1 VNRTTAVR
9 LGIPVRSLTLRI
21 VLPLG
26 ALLLI
31 AAFLLSFRQLN
42 RLENASK
49 MEQQATVRTV
59 FETSLAVNSGRNGFS
74 VLSQNRGYERVWVLS
89 ATGDI
94 LESNQEH
101 DVGQRLDDRWWRLL
115 EGRPPGLIQEQVQ
128 FGSQQLSMTAIHNL
142 ELGRWVVIISRP
154 SSAMGQ
160 AFIYFAIILGLS
172 LILWIL
178 VSLLISATLTRK
190 ISAPIKKLDDRTHQ
204 LVKGRALSEAA
215 LERLWAETAPALGG
229 HADCVVD
236 LARRLQ
242 ENERRL
248 VESRARFRSVFDSIH
263 AFAFIRAGDARIVD
277 CNQALSEELDLDR
290 RWISGR
296 DVTLFNDVL
305 PITALERWFSKA
317 ASSKVGVRRMEL
329 YPDEK
334 THLERP
340 LAITICPILHHDSP
354 AHLVIAELL
363 DQRESI
369 VEQGFDGEVDASR
382 SDSAD
387 SKTSD
392 SLISGDG
399 AVLDIEEPTAHRKT
413 SINDELLNGIMEATG
428 QFVVAFNE
436 EAETI
441 FFSPAAS
448 LITGFLKRDVD
459 DLKTFTEAL
468 FSNPDERLLFRSWLD
483 GNPEDR
489 SQELNINTKVGTVSS
504 RWYAS
509 ELDIDGHGSVG
520 VLWASLDS
528 TVMRKSP
535 ETGEPAP

>member
-1 VNRTTAVR
+1 
-9 LGIPVRSLTLRI
+9 
-21 VLPLG
+21 
-26 ALLLI
+26 
-31 AAFLLSFRQLN
+31 
-42 RLENASK
+42 
-49 MEQQATVRTV
+49 
-59 FETSLAVNSGRNGFS
+59 
-74 VLSQNRGYERVWVLS
+74 
-89 ATGDI
+89 
-94 LESNQEH
+94 
-101 DVGQRLDDRWWRLL
+101 
-115 EGRPPGLIQEQVQ
+115 
-128 FGSQQLSMTAIHNL
+128 
-142 ELGRWVVIISRP
+142 
-154 SSAMGQ
+154 
-160 AFIYFAIILGLS
+160 
-172 LILWIL
+172 
-178 VSLLISATLTRK
+178 
-190 ISAPIKKLDDRTHQ
+190 
-204 LVKGRALSEAA
+204 
-215 LERLWAETAPALGG
+215 
-229 HADCVVD
+229 
-236 LARRLQ
+236 
-242 ENERRL
+242 
-248 VESRARFRSVFDSIH
+248 
-263 AFAFIRAGDARIVD
+263 
-277 CNQALSEELDLDR
+277 
-290 RWISGR
+290 
-296 DVTLFNDVL
+296 
-305 PITALERWFSKA
+305 
-317 ASSKVGVRRMEL
+317 MEL